1 MNNRLPWAFPH
12 FETRTNFAVEAK
24 KIEPVLFFFF
34 SFIFFLWGML
44 QSQKY
49 LQVCNSL

>member
-34 SFIFFLWGML
+34 YIL
-44 QSQKY
+44 
-49 LQVCNSL
+49 SLGDVAISKVFTSL